1 MADPHGPEGEEGEN
15 GEHAGWRFRGRA
27 ETVLGISVFITTSVR
42 TTAAEALKYVPKA
55 LKPSFFLVAL
65 FTELFLH
72 KMLKIIVTL
81 NTGLLVYLMIDVTK

>member
-15 GEHAGWRFRGRA
+15 GEHAGWRFRGRSRNGA
-27 ETVLGISVFITTSVR
+27 WNLSFHHYIGENNRSGGFEVRPQSSETLV
-42 TTAAEALKYVPKA
+42 
-55 LKPSFFLVAL
+55 FLVAL